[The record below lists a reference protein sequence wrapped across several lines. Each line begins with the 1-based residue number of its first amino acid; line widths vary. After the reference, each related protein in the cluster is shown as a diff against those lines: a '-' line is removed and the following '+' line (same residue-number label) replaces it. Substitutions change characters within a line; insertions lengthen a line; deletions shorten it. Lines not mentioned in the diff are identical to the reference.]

1 LETKLE
7 FLTKENEIYK
17 TQMIE
22 TSSMC
27 EKLKDDIQSLNNTN
41 IVNLLHLTKYQLE
54 EQKVNNQQV
63 IVHVQKP

>member
-1 LETKLE
+1 METKLE